1 MATATHIRLPDD
13 VDKALSSY
21 ATRVGA
27 GKSTVISQ
35 AVSEWL
41 RTEAHRGIAFV
52 TELTGERRAA
62 LINGPQVWTV
72 AEAWLQHD
80 PEHRSAVELA
90 GTLELS
96 VKSVETALAYWADN
110 RQEIDGIITRHH
122 LAQDEAL
129 AAWERRQSL
138 GTA

>member
-21 ATRVGA
+21 AARVGA

-41 RTEAHRGIAFV
+41 RAETHRGIAFV
-52 TELTGERRAA
+52 SEVTGERRAA
-62 LINGPQVWTV
+62 LINGPQVWTI
-72 AEAWLQHD
+72 AEAWLQHE
-80 PEHRSAVELA
+80 PEHREARELA
-90 GTLELS
+90 DTLGLS
-96 VKSVETALAYWADN
+96 PKSVATALTYWADN
-110 RQEIDGIITRHH
+110 REEIDSIISRHH

-129 AAWERRQSL
+129 ATWERRQAL